1 MMIAA
6 GAVMFVRGA
15 FDALE
20 NGVDWDNLILMVGG
34 LTLIFVGFMAVA
46 SWTVSAIVLLIGGI
60 AMLVIGIMDW
70 IKQGELSTQTFWL
83 LEAAIVAI
91 GVALAMLLGW
101 PVLVVAAVIAIALA
115 IYKYWDEIKAFLVG
129 LWESIKV
136 IFGVVANWFKEKV
149 IDPVVRLFEGMFG
162 PIFAI
167 FSNIWEDVKEVWG
180 KAKDWFSDTVLDP
193 IKDTFTSVWEGISDT
208 IKGVING
215 IIGFIN
221 GMIRGIVDGINA
233 VIGLL
238 NKLNFKIPD
247 WVPGL
252 GGETFGFN
260 IATMTAPQIPMLATG
275 AVIPAN
281 APFAAILGD
290 QKHGTNIE
298 APESLLRDLIREE
311 LGRNQSRQ
319 DTIHNV
325 IKLDGQVLYEAVKK
339 IDKRVG
345 TSLISGSGIR

>member
-1 MMIAA
+1 MI
-6 GAVMFVRGA
+6 
-15 FDALE
+15 
-20 NGVDWDNLILMVGG
+20 
-34 LTLIFVGFMAVA
+34 
-46 SWTVSAIVLLIGGI
+46 
-60 AMLVIGIMDW
+60 
-70 IKQGELSTQTFWL
+70 Q
-83 LEAAIVAI
+83 
-91 GVALAMLLGW
+91 
-101 PVLVVAAVIAIALA
+101 
-115 IYKYWDEIKAFLVG
+115 
-129 LWESIKV
+129 
-136 IFGVVANWFKEKV
+136 
-149 IDPVVRLFEGMFG
+149 
-162 PIFAI
+162 
-167 FSNIWEDVKEVWG
+167 
-180 KAKDWFSDTVLDP
+180 
-193 IKDTFTSVWEGISDT
+193 
-208 IKGVING
+208 
-215 IIGFIN
+215 
-221 GMIRGIVDGINA
+221 GIVDGINA
-233 VIGLL
+233 VIGVL

-339 IDKRVG
+339 IDRRVG